1 MKPLHRKATL
11 AMALA
16 AAWPV
21 MPALASVAPLAAEA
35 PPGQD
40 AGIQLRIAAR
50 LTLPETATAAGQ
62 PAPSPAPLPDTPQ
75 DALQMAELPGWRR
88 RLSGDSLAMVRM
100 ARIEPRGMPSSADA
114 DPLMQIGGAPPPAPP
129 QGPFPPGG
137 PDVVLGAGA
146 RRLPTIPTRLD
157 LAQLQEPPSP
167 DAPAQFVRPGERRAA
182 PAARASGPRTGRAS
196 RGGNRLRGAAWRL
209 AAQGY
214 RAYNRGRYDV
224 ALQRADAALRL
235 RPDVARLQLL
245 RVYSL
250 QKLGRL
256 DEAARSAAQAIA
268 QGHGS
273 PELQAALVNLRPA
286 APTAADGTPTTE
298 AYRRGFPIAT
308 EAYTLYNDGKYAE
321 AAKLAEQAV
330 RIDPSQGPWTLLW
343 LNALENQQRYD
354 DVVQYGN
361 VAMALGAPNKD
372 AIMARMRLAR
382 QQIANLHAQAAY
394 AALNKGRNR
403 EALAEAR
410 DAVRIA
416 PDVAS
421 HRMLLIGVLQAMRDD
436 AAAEKAA
443 TEALSADDEN
453 TGVQLLRAYLR
464 QSLGDTAAAQKDIDD
479 VLALDWITDDQR
491 RNARL
496 IGADLALA
504 ADQPDRARALV
515 APLPADDAQAQA
527 RLKRASRFA
536 GWGPGAD
543 NSLTALAPIQLCRD
557 TPYGTVCELAPWD
570 DPGTDSPASRAYAAY
585 GRQEYPK
592 AIALARR
599 AVAEQP
605 DSEANQ
611 TLLTTTL
618 ASGTAQEQQE
628 AMDRL
633 NTALAAKPQDAGLL
647 RQRAYLYTNR
657 KQYDL
662 ALQDFVAARSTGEA
676 PETNVLDEAYAT
688 AAVGN
693 RPAAAA
699 MLRQAIDDADA
710 GKITLDK
717 QQRFD
722 TRSAVAN
729 FSREWGVNAS
739 VGYRGARSPSN
750 ALAGQP
756 ISVPGNATFSTV
768 EAYWRPPEF
777 LNSSNRTFEVYGRL
791 SNTLHSGNTVTGAQV
806 VDNPCG
812 GTTTVSQ
819 GTFNSASGWP
829 STVGA
834 IGARFTPDAGT
845 NLTFGIERQF
855 LLGTATRSGAINAG
869 PASVRCALNS
879 QAATIDYQGGKAS
892 GGWQAYMLYGFYDG
906 TALRLDKSSWY
917 TMEGYVQ
924 AGYTLLDH
932 GVDYTERDAS
942 GNTLATGDGR
952 LRRGQGFAAG
962 EVRVGRSFLTS
973 YSDRLVVFPHVTLA
987 ADWYSTQARVSG
999 VPLAGASSFA
1009 LAGNGSSWSAGAG
1022 IGVNLRYWLN
1032 EDRYNAQRSHADLSV
1047 QYRAR
1052 LGGDADRAK
1061 GVFMTLSYSY

>member
-21 MPALASVAPLAAEA
+21 MPALAAAPAFATSAPAPDEAGVQLRLAMRLDLSAQTARREA
-35 PPGQD
+35 P
-40 AGIQLRIAAR
+40 AAPQ
-50 LTLPETATAAGQ
+50 PET
-62 PAPSPAPLPDTPQ
+62 PH
-75 DALQMAELPGWRR
+75 DALQLAEVPGWRR
-88 RLSGDSLAMVRM
+88 RLSADSLALVRM
-100 ARIEPRGMPSSADA
+100 ARIEPRGTPASADA
-114 DPLMQIGGAPPPAPP
+114 DPLMAIGGAPPPTPP

-137 PDVVLGAGA
+137 PDVVLGAGQ
-146 RRLPTIPTRLD
+146 RRLPTVPTRLD
-157 LAQLQEPPSP
+157 ASFALSQPDP
-167 DAPAQFVRPGERRAA
+167 DALPQRVDPAELRPRGEARRSG
-182 PAARASGPRTGRAS
+182 AARRGRSSA
-196 RGGNRLRGAAWRL
+196 NVLRGRAWRL
-209 AAQGY
+209 ADQGF
-214 RAYNRGRYDV
+214 RAYNRGRYEL
-224 ALQRADAALRL
+224 ALQRAEAALAI
-235 RPDVARLQLL
+235 RPDVPRLQLL
-245 RVYSL
+245 RVYAL
-250 QKLGRL
+250 QKLGRN
-256 DEAARSAAQAIA
+256 DEAARLAAQAIA

-273 PELQAALVNLRPA
+273 PELQTALINLRPA
-286 APTAADGTPTTE
+286 PDTGGAPATE
-298 AYRRGFPIAT
+298 AYRKGFPIAT

-321 AAKLAEQAV
+321 AAQLAERAV
-330 RIDPSQGPWTLLW
+330 RIDPSQGAWSLLW
-343 LNALENQQRYD
+343 LNALENQQKFD

-361 VAMALGAPNKD
+361 VAMALGAPNRD

-382 QQIANLHAQAAY
+382 QAIANQHAQDAY
-394 AALNKGRNR
+394 AELNKGRLR
-403 EALAEAR
+403 QALAQAR

-421 HRMLLIGVLQAMRDD
+421 HRLLLIGVLQAMRDD

-443 TEALSADDEN
+443 TDALSVDEES
-453 TGVQLLRAYLR
+453 TAVQLLRAYLR
-464 QSLGDTAAAQKDIDD
+464 QSLGEPAKAQEDIDA
-479 VLALDWITDDQR
+479 VLALDWISPEQR

-504 ADQPDRARALV
+504 AGDKPRAL
-515 APLPADDAQAQA
+515 ALLQPLPADDKQAEARRAQAG
-527 RLKRASRFA
+527 R
-536 GWGPGAD
+536 GWGSWGDSGAD
-543 NSLTALAPIQLCRD
+543 LLAAHAPLQLCRD
-557 TPYGTVCELAPWD
+557 TPYGTVCDLAPWD
-570 DPGTDSPASRAYAAY
+570 DPGSDSPASRAYAAY

-611 TLLTTTL
+611 NLLTTTL

-633 NTALAAKPQDAGLL
+633 NTALAAKPNDAGLL
-647 RQRAYLYTNR
+647 RQRGYLYNAR

-662 ALQDFVAARSTGEA
+662 ALKDFVAARSTGDA
-676 PETNVLDEAYAT
+676 PETNMLDEAYAT

-710 GKITLDK
+710 GTITLDK

-722 TRSAVAN
+722 TRSAIAN

-739 VGYRGARSPSN
+739 VGYRGARSASN
-750 ALAGQP
+750 GLAGQP
-756 ISVPGNATFSTV
+756 ISVPGNSVFSTV
-768 EAYWRPPEF
+768 EAYWRPPDF

-791 SNTLHSGNTVTGAQV
+791 SNTLRSGTTVTGAQV

-812 GTTTVSQ
+812 GTINVGESTFK
-819 GTFNSASGWP
+819 GTSGWP
-829 STVGA
+829 STTGA

-855 LLGTATRSGAINAG
+855 LLGTATRSGALNAG
-869 PASVRCALNS
+869 PDSVRCALNN
-879 QAATIDYQGGKAS
+879 QAATIDYQGNKAS
-892 GGWQAYMLYGFYDG
+892 GGWQAYMLYGFYEG
-906 TALRLDKSSWY
+906 TALRLDRSSWY
-917 TMEGYVQ
+917 TMEGYLQ

-932 GVDYTERDAS
+932 GVAYTERDAA
-942 GNTLATGDGR
+942 GNVLGTGDGR

-962 EVRVGRSFLTS
+962 EVRIGRSMLTS
-973 YSDRLVVFPHVTLA
+973 YSDRLVVFPHITVA
-987 ADWYSTQARVSG
+987 GDWYSTQGRASG

-1009 LAGNGSSWSAGAG
+1009 LAGNGTSWSAGAG
-1022 IGVNLRYWLN
+1022 VGVNLRYWLN
-1032 EDRYNAQRSHADLSV
+1032 EDRYNAQRSHADLAL

-1052 LGGDADRAK
+1052 LGGEADRAK
-1061 GVFMTLSYSY
+1061 GFFVTLSYSY